1 MKSRLVLLCELI
13 ALNKFP
19 PQEKI
24 QAERIVAT
32 ESCLS
37 LCPPRNFVF

>member
-1 MKSRLVLLCELI
+1 MKSGWVLLCELVG
-13 ALNKFP
+13 LNKFP

-24 QAERIVAT
+24 QAERIATT